1 MHSIISARI
10 AGWTREV
17 NRMNELM
24 NEIAKLT
31 SQYGG
36 VVLTL
41 GIIFSIAI
49 LAIVIAIFVIVI
61 KSIKD
66 MDDEF
71 DDWHKRKR
79 CRHDM

>member
-1 MHSIISARI
+1 
-10 AGWTREV
+10 
-17 NRMNELM
+17 MNELM

-31 SQYGG
+31 SQYGV

-79 CRHDM
+79 RGHER